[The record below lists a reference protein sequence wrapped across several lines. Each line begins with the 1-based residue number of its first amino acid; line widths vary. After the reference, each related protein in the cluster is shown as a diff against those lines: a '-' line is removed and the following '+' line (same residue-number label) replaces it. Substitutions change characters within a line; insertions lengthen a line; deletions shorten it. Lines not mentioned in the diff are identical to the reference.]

1 MRQFLAVLA
10 VLAAAAAWPAL
21 SGAATSKGVVV
32 GKDRGTLLV
41 ASSNGSVAAVP
52 GRASVG
58 ARVAVSGRSVRVV
71 GHASR
76 AVVRGV
82 VVGRSAS
89 TMFLSVARHLLAVRI
104 GRHTASVSATPP
116 ASSVPTPG
124 HVISATLHI
133 SGGGG
138 LDEESE
144 DDLGPAPGISV
155 QATVTAVAPGSVTLT
170 VNGQT
175 LTVPLPAGMT
185 LPATLVGQQIT
196 FQLSFPGGQ
205 TQVSAGGQGPS
216 IGGGPGS
223 GDDDGGDDGGGGG
236 GDSGGGDG

>member
-1 MRQFLAVLA
+1 MKQFLAVLA
-10 VLAAAAAWPAL
+10 VLAASAVWPAL
-21 SGAATSKGVVV
+21 SSAATSKGVVV
-32 GKDRGTLLV
+32 AKERGTLLV
-41 ASSNGSVAAVP
+41 ASSNGNVAAVS
-52 GRASVG
+52 GRAPVG

-71 GHASR
+71 GRASS

-82 VVGRSAS
+82 VVGRNAT
-89 TMFLSVARHLLAVRI
+89 TMFLSAGGHLLAVRT
-104 GRHTASVSATPP
+104 GRHTVSVSVTQP
-116 ASSVPTPG
+116 ASPVPTPG

-144 DDLGPAPGISV
+144 DDLGPAPGVSV

-185 LPATLVGQQIT
+185 LPATLVGRQIT

-205 TQVSAGGQGPS
+205 TQASAGGQGGPS
-216 IGGGPGS
+216 IVGGPGP

-236 GDSGGGDG
+236 DNGGGDG

>member
-1 MRQFLAVLA
+1 MKQFLAVLA
-10 VLAAAAAWPAL
+10 VLAASVVWPAL
-21 SGAATSKGVVV
+21 SSAATFKGVVV
-32 GKDRGTLLV
+32 AKERGTLLV
-41 ASSNGSVAAVP
+41 AWPNGNVAAVS

-82 VVGRSAS
+82 VVGRNAT
-89 TMFLSVARHLLAVRI
+89 TMFLSAGRHLLAVRT
-104 GRHTASVSATPP
+104 GRHTASVSVQQP
-116 ASSVPTPG
+116 ASPVPTPG

-144 DDLGPAPGISV
+144 DDLGPAPGVSV

-205 TQVSAGGQGPS
+205 TQVSAGGSGPS
-216 IGGGPGS
+216 IGGQPGP
-223 GDDDGGDDGGGGG
+223 GDDDGGDGGGGG
-236 GDSGGGDG
+236 GDNGGGDG